1 MGMNIEPHG
10 DIRQGAA
17 TFYQFFVAY
26 VQAGFTEDQAMEL
39 VKTILQTQ
47 VITSI
52 TNDDK
57 DGDS

>member
-1 MGMNIEPHG
+1 MNIEPHG

-26 VQAGFTEDQAMEL
+26 VQAGFTEDQALEL

-47 VITSI
+47 IITI
-52 TNDDK
+52 MTNDEEK
-57 DGDS
+57 S